1 MTHDPHARPLP
12 PASAHPSEVSSHEDA
27 LGEPQTSSHGESLQN
42 LQATPAFSLNLD
54 ELMSKARQ
62 AHPDDGT
69 GDPALAEAWDDEPDP
84 DEARTLRAS
93 AYVEGDMEPD
103 ERARFEAE
111 LAQDP
116 ALRQE
121 VERLR
126 HTLSAL
132 QKLSHA
138 APSEVFLSQVEGKI
152 RQRSRGRFFGE
163 ELFPTRFPF
172 EAVVG
177 SVLVV
182 LAVLYLYARHTERE
196 PATFEA
202 MSGPRTPD
210 AGTPDAGA
218 RGDVGA
224 RGEAPKPA
232 VLPLRQEV
240 ARYTL
245 VLRRPPGAGEGAE
258 GLAKRIEAT
267 HRAWKVT
274 EVSPGVLEVRLPAGS
289 AEDFME
295 SFGAGGELRMA
306 REVLP
311 EGAALPAEATIRVE
325 LVSSP

>member
-1 MTHDPHARPLP
+1 
-12 PASAHPSEVSSHEDA
+12 
-27 LGEPQTSSHGESLQN
+27 
-42 LQATPAFSLNLD
+42 
-54 ELMSKARQ
+54 MSKARQ
-62 AHPDDGT
+62 ANPDDGT

-132 QKLSHA
+132 QKLSNA

-202 MSGPRTPD
+202 MSGPRAPDAGTPD

-218 RGDVGA
+218 RG
-224 RGEAPKPA
+224 EAPKAA

-245 VLRRPPGAGEGAE
+245 VLRRAPGAGEGAE
-258 GLAKRIEAT
+258 ELAKRIEGT

-274 EVSPGVLEVRLPAGS
+274 EVAPGVLEVRLPAGS
-289 AEDFME
+289 AEEFME
-295 SFGAGGELRMA
+295 SFGAGGEVRMA

-311 EGAALPAEATIRVE
+311 EGASLPAEATIRVE

>member
-1 MTHDPHARPLP
+1 
-12 PASAHPSEVSSHEDA
+12 
-27 LGEPQTSSHGESLQN
+27 LGEPQASSPEESLQN

-62 AHPDDGT
+62 APPDDGT

-111 LAQDP
+111 LAQDS

-152 RQRSRGRFFGE
+152 RQRSRGRFFGD

-202 MSGPRTPD
+202 MSGPR
-210 AGTPDAGA
+210 APDAGA
-218 RGDVGA
+218 PDAGAPDAGAPDAGA

-245 VLRRPPGAGEGAE
+245 VLRRAPGAGEGAE
-258 GLAKRIEAT
+258 ALAKRIEAT
-267 HRAWKVT
+267 HRAWKVA
-274 EVSPGVLEVRLPAGS
+274 EVSPEVLEVRVPAGS
-289 AEDFME
+289 AEEFME
-295 SFGAGGELRMA
+295 SFGAGGEIKTT

-311 EGAALPAEATIRVE
+311 EGAALPTEATIRVE

>member
-1 MTHDPHARPLP
+1 
-12 PASAHPSEVSSHEDA
+12 
-27 LGEPQTSSHGESLQN
+27 
-42 LQATPAFSLNLD
+42 
-54 ELMSKARQ
+54 MSKARQ
-62 AHPDDGT
+62 ANPDDGT

-132 QKLSHA
+132 HKLSNA

-202 MSGPRTPD
+202 MSGPRAPDAGTPD
-210 AGTPDAGA
+210 AGTPDAGTPDA
-218 RGDVGA
+218 GTPDLGVRGDVGA
-224 RGEAPKPA
+224 RGEAPKAA

-245 VLRRPPGAGEGAE
+245 VLRRAPGAGEGAE
-258 GLAKRIEAT
+258 ELAKRVEGT

-274 EVSPGVLEVRLPAGS
+274 EVAPGVLEVRLPAGS
-289 AEDFME
+289 AEEFME
-295 SFGAGGELRMA
+295 SFGQGGEVRMA